1 MTQQGSDKSTDSGV
15 GRRQFLSA
23 GGAVTLIAGAVA
35 ASGGAAKAALTR
47 STMTNEQRKSVILE
61 YLKAFDRGGKNTDG
75 SSILDLF
82 ADDAQVYFPKWG
94 IATGKKEIGKL
105 FGDIGGTL
113 KSIRHDYSSFNW
125 IFSGS
130 DMVVCEGTSSGMHRN
145 GPWRAGVPEWGA
157 GRWCDVFEIRDWKI
171 VRVFI
176 YLDPDYAGKDT
187 ARYPWLAAKKK

>member
-1 MTQQGSDKSTDSGV
+1 MTYNGTDKSKKSSV
-15 GRRQFLSA
+15 GRRQFISA
-23 GGAVTLIAGAVA
+23 GGAITLIAGAVA

-47 STMTNEQRKSVILE
+47 TTMTNAQRKSVVLE

-94 IATGKKEIGKL
+94 LANGKKEIGKL
-105 FGDIGGTL
+105 FGAIGSTL
-113 KSIRHDYSSFNW
+113 KAIRHDYSDFNW

-130 DMVVCEGTSSGMHRN
+130 DTLVCEGTSYGVHRD

-171 VRVFI
+171 QRVFV
-176 YLDPDYAGKDT
+176 YLDPDYAGKDKE
-187 ARYPWLAAKKK
+187 RYLWLADK